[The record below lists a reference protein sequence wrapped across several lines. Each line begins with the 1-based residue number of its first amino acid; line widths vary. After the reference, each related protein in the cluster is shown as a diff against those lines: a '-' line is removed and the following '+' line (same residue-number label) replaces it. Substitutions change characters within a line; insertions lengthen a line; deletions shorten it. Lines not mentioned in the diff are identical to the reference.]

1 MFSKIVV
8 GVDGSELGDAA
19 LRHALEIARLSGGQV
34 IAVTVTEPSI
44 MMAPALDMMAVDTST
59 LFEELEK
66 AKAETA
72 AQILEHAR
80 AIAGNTAIGAVHLA
94 GRHVADGIIEAA
106 ETAGAD
112 LIAMGS
118 HGRRGLGR
126 LLLGSQAAEVLA
138 HAKGPVL
145 IVKQA

>member
-1 MFSKIVV
+1 MFGKIIV
-8 GVDGSELGDAA
+8 GVDGSDLGDAA
-19 LRHALEIARLSGGQV
+19 LRHALELARLSGGQV
-34 IAVTVTEPSI
+34 TVVTVTEPST
-44 MMAPALDMMAVDTST
+44 MALPALDMVAVDTAS

-66 AKAETA
+66 AKADA
-72 AQILEHAR
+72 AAGVLEHAR
-80 AIAGNTAIGAVHLA
+80 AAAGNVAIGAVHLP
-94 GRHVADGIIEAA
+94 GRHTADGIIEAA

-112 LIAMGS
+112 LIVMGS

-138 HAKGPVL
+138 RAKVPVL

>member
-1 MFSKIVV
+1 MFNKIIV

-19 LRHALEIARLSGGQV
+19 LRQALELARLSGGKV
-34 IAVTVTEPSI
+34 TVVTVTEPST
-44 MMAPALDMMAVDTST
+44 MVMPALDMVAVDTSSLYQEMET
-59 LFEELEK
+59 
-66 AKAETA
+66 AKAEMA
-72 AQILEHAR
+72 EKVLEHAR
-80 AIAGNTAIGAVHLA
+80 GVAGTTAIGAVHLPA
-94 GRHVADGIIEAA
+94 RHTADGILEAV

-112 LIAMGS
+112 LVVMGS

-138 HAKGPVL
+138 RSKVPVL